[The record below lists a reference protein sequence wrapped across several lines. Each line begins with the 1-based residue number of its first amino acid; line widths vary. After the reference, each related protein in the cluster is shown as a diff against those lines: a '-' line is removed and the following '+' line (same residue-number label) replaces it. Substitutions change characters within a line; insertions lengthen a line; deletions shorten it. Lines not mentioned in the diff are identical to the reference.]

1 MVKKTMSGSL
11 LQDQF
16 AIVHRNAVG
25 SPVRAFPQDFG
36 NAAHKPTSP
45 QAHKPTS
52 TSEGNMTAC
61 MWNVALDHL
70 SARRMDAGITDCN
83 TRFVF
88 SSV

>member
-36 NAAHKPTSP
+36 NA
-45 QAHKPTS
+45 AHKPTS